1 MVKLCLED
9 PPIFLK
15 VVIIA
20 ISKGIVKVNVAAE
33 WRTDWHRGL
42 GGMVSGLGSF
52 MDSFAGCQNA
62 NCWPATWPPPQV
74 PLAVCDCRTR
84 MRSFNRGL
92 CAIGDLT
99 AALPTPPA
107 PRRRSRWSRDTSAAS
122 TEPQQ
127 QGVEEGMAVLTLGV
141 L

>member
-42 GGMVSGLGSF
+42 GGMGHV
-52 MDSFAGCQNA
+52 
-62 NCWPATWPPPQV
+62 V

>member
-1 MVKLCLED
+1 MGINGPNIGEG
-9 PPIFLK
+9 PP
-15 VVIIA
+15 A
-20 ISKGIVKVNVAAE
+20 
-33 WRTDWHRGL
+33 
-42 GGMVSGLGSF
+42 
-52 MDSFAGCQNA
+52 
-62 NCWPATWPPPQV
+62 QV
-74 PLAVCDCRTR
+74 PLAVRDCRTR

-92 CAIGDLT
+92 CAIGDLA

-122 TEPQQ
+122 TEPQHQQ